1 MSGCANGPTLIEE
14 VRIRIIDLDAQIPI
28 KKGWQ
33 GCISSVSPLREILQR
48 WVDEV
53 HSGNDY
59 IWYYFT
65 LSSPNGHT
73 LSGEESCRDLDLHT
87 LTTIYAK
94 RLIK

>member
-33 GCISSVSPLREILQR
+33 GFHPGS
-48 WVDEV
+48 
-53 HSGNDY
+53 NY

-73 LSGEESCRDLDLHT
+73 LSGEESCRDLDQHT